1 MKCKTQSCF
10 CCSSKVIPITSFSPL
25 IKPYLR
31 VSRRHIDLQTASIR
45 HSTLCLSQ
53 TFHKHISGGIK
64 LTLFWSLKTDWV
76 KLKLL
81 FCSNIIFCKL
91 IVRIIHPF
99 FVRTLWFTAVKTAGG
114 CRTLTEQ
121 LKASLTFIHI
131 HAMLLFWRRSSGVYN
146 YSMSST
152 RGNKQ
157 STEWKRQQLALN
169 WRLSASFNARPEC
182 VWQPI

>member
-1 MKCKTQSCF
+1 MSEAILWLIALKELSTCKRLKHIKCKTQSCF

-45 HSTLCLSQ
+45 HSTLCLLQ

-99 FVRTLWFTAVKTAGG
+99 LVRTLWFTAVKTAGG

-121 LKASLTFIHI
+121 LKAGERFTVLCWYYT
-131 HAMLLFWRRSSGVYN
+131 LLSS
-146 YSMSST
+146 
-152 RGNKQ
+152 
-157 STEWKRQQLALN
+157 
-169 WRLSASFNARPEC
+169 
-182 VWQPI
+182 